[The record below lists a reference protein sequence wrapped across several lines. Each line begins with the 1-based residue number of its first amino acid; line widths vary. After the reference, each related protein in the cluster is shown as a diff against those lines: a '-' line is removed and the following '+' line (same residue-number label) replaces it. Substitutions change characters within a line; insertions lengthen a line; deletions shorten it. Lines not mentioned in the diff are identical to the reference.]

1 MCLQGDPLILFDDI
15 KFKIV
20 SKNVD
25 KWSFFQRWCIQAK
38 WQKKY
43 LYLIK
48 SPENDHFC
56 KMTFT
61 EDRRCTDRTRL
72 ALDHYRRL
80 NMQFKIFKANSPA
93 HKRETLDIQTFNTV
107 LGTSFTLSL
116 LRLFLAPCQAWIKRK
131 TPQTPSFTSLP
142 EWASNS
148 ELSERIRPQ
157 KCTDAF
163 ETGCWHW
170 RQPSTSCFVPCFPP
184 MLFHKLNV
192 DKLFQLKSSFFNS
205 NPAFSTPNPAFS
217 TTILLF
223 QPRMAQI
230 EAK

>member
-1 MCLQGDPLILFDDI
+1 
-15 KFKIV
+15 
-20 SKNVD
+20 
-25 KWSFFQRWCIQAK
+25 
-38 WQKKY
+38 
-43 LYLIK
+43 
-48 SPENDHFC
+48 
-56 KMTFT
+56 
-61 EDRRCTDRTRL
+61 
-72 ALDHYRRL
+72 
-80 NMQFKIFKANSPA
+80 MQFKIFKANSPA

-184 MLFHKLNV
+184 MIFHKLNV

-205 NPAFSTPNPAFS
+205 STAFSTPFLVFQLHSCFFNSNPVFFQLQSSFFNYNPAFPTQNGS
-217 TTILLF
+217 NWGKIAKWFYYLPHFFYITTQLSITDLITLNKD
-223 QPRMAQI
+223 I
-230 EAK
+230 II